1 MFTRENQQRSTN
13 GSKSSLARFDSSSSQ
28 FLLGSVDF
36 PGDCS
41 HPPKARSVDPFF
53 VSICFVSA
61 IFLASFYL
69 WPCFIFFF
77 IVALFLFV
85 VLCIDTVVS
94 SNCLYICRPFY
105 CTDRARAALYSLTN
119 KVSEFDHW
127 KSITTKQVFN
137 QVYWMIA
144 YHCASNLNIICIICL
159 LRTLIT
165 RLTILTR
172 FITLVLFALKITF
185 CTLYQT
191 NNFY

>member
-1 MFTRENQQRSTN
+1 MVAKAAWLALILPAANSCSVQLIFQGIAHILRRRALWIRFSFRFV
-13 GSKSSLARFDSSSSQ
+13 SFRLYSSLLSTSDRV
-28 FLLGSVDF
+28 L
-36 PGDCS
+36 
-41 HPPKARSVDPFF
+41 
-53 VSICFVSA
+53 
-61 IFLASFYL
+61 
-69 WPCFIFFF
+69 FFF

-159 LRTLIT
+159 LRTLIA